1 MGDHG
6 FVIQVLDEASTML
19 DYQLVQVIETGLGI
33 SVDMDDNA
41 FEYLGVILGLRLQ
54 LDIEILEL
62 DFLSSEVVAEATK
75 R

>member
-1 MGDHG
+1 
-6 FVIQVLDEASTML
+6 ML